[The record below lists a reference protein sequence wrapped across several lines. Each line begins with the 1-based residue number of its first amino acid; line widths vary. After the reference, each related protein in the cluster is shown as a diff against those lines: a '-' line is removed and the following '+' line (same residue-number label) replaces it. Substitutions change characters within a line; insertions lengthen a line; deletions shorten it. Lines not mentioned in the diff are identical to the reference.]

1 MSLTRADLKRRD
13 LLRAAALTG
22 SAALPVLASC
32 ASPDPAPSE
41 PAAQGEITEANP
53 LGAALDKPV
62 EIVIFDGGFGDE
74 YATR

>member
-32 ASPDPAPSE
+32 ASPDPVPPVIAVY
-41 PAAQGEITEANP
+41 AVFQRQIQTGLTT
-53 LGAALDKPV
+53 GAVK
-62 EIVIFDGGFGDE
+62 
-74 YATR
+74 